1 MSDRLE
7 ASGIAVIVAES
18 VKPRRIDYLWPGRIA
33 RGKLTVI
40 GGDPGVG
47 KGTLGIDICARLS
60 TGTDWPDGKP
70 APQGMTQLLT
80 GEDDPADTIK
90 PRLMVAGADCSQVLL
105 TDYAEVLDRGH
116 DRRRID
122 LSLDAELLVQS
133 AAERGV
139 VALVIDPLSSYLG
152 QETNSWRDS
161 DMRRVLDPL
170 AEAAARYGVAIV
182 LVAHLT
188 KASGNKA
195 LYRFQ
200 GSIATTAAARFG
212 FLVAKHT
219 TDPELRVFA
228 AVKSNLS
235 RIPASLSFR
244 IVPVY
249 LASID
254 DEVGRVEWAGAVSLS
269 ADDLLGPGEHSRA
282 LESAKDFLIGA
293 LAAGSVP
300 SEELKAAARA
310 KGIGRDSLWKAKDE
324 LRVRPSKK
332 GLGEW
337 LWTLPF
343 EAVADQYASKQN
355 QYASPPVEPSRSDQD
370 ASVRFNSNGD
380 GSYGNTKTL
389 SINENHTEASYRTD
403 IEGDHHGSPGPGLK
417 ETRPA
422 NNLVP
427 ALIVRA
433 CVHQSVEFANDLLTC
448 QTCGLQRD
456 PADEWPA

>member
-1 MSDRLE
+1 MSHQPLLE
-7 ASGIAVIVAES
+7 ASGIAVTVAES
-18 VKPRRIDYLWPGRIA
+18 VQPKRIDYLWPGRIA

-60 TGTDWPDGKP
+60 TGSNWPDGKP

-90 PRLMVAGADCSQVLL
+90 PRLMVAGADCSQVLF
-105 TDYAEVLDRGH
+105 TDYAEVLDRGN

-122 LSLDAELLVQS
+122 LSLDAELLVQT
-133 AAERGV
+133 AAGRGV
-139 VALVIDPLSSYLG
+139 VAIVIDPLSSYLG

-170 AEAAARYGVAIV
+170 AEAAGRSGVAIV

-228 AVKSNLS
+228 AVKSNFS
-235 RIPASLSFR
+235 RIPTSLSFR

-249 LASID
+249 LPAID
-254 DEVGRVEWAGAVSLS
+254 DEVGKIEWAGAVSLT
-269 ADDLLGPGEHSRA
+269 ADDLLGPQERSRA
-282 LESAKDFLIGA
+282 VDTAKDFLLNY
-293 LAAGSVP
+293 LAAGEAKSNDI
-300 SEELKAAARA
+300 KAAAHDH
-310 KGIGRDSLWKAKDE
+310 GIGQRSLWDARTELEIINRKD
-324 LRVRPSKK
+324 
-332 GLGEW
+332 GLGQW
-337 LWTLPF
+337 FCRLP
-343 EAVADQYASKQN
+343 DRHS
-355 QYASPPVEPSRSDQD
+355 SPQAEPLRPDRHSSTQ
-370 ASVRFNSNGD
+370 FNSNGA
-380 GSYGNTKTL
+380 GSHGSDEYL
-389 SINENHTEASYRTD
+389 SIYRSVSNRVNHVD
-403 IEGDHHGSPGPGLK
+403 IHRDQHASPGPGF
-417 ETRPA
+417 EDTRPTDD
-422 NNLVP
+422 LVP
-427 ALIVRA
+427 ERLTAIACAHPNVRA
-433 CVHQSVEFANDLLTC
+433 TDDLLTC
-448 QTCGLQRD
+448 LDCGWKRHPSED
-456 PADEWPA
+456 WPTAVEVDA

>member
-1 MSDRLE
+1 MLE
-7 ASGIAVIVAES
+7 ASGIAVTVAES
-18 VKPRRIDYLWPGRIA
+18 VQPKRIDYLWPGRIA

-60 TGTDWPDGKP
+60 TGCNWPDGKP

-90 PRLMVAGADCSQVLL
+90 PRLMVAGADCSQVLF
-105 TDYAEVLDRGH
+105 TDYAEVLDRGN

-133 AAERGV
+133 AADRGV
-139 VALVIDPLSSYLG
+139 LALVIDPLSSYLG

-212 FLVAKHT
+212 FLVGKHT

-249 LASID
+249 LPAID

-269 ADDLLGPGEHSRA
+269 ADDLLGPAAKTGA
-282 LESAKDFLIGA
+282 LERAVEFLLEA
-293 LAAGSVP
+293 LALGSVP
-300 SEELKAAARA
+300 SNELKATAKAR
-310 KGIGRDSLWKAKDE
+310 GIGSNSLWEAHTELGVIAK
-324 LRVRPSKK
+324 KN
-332 GLGEW
+332 GLAEW
-337 LWTLPF
+337 LWTLPY
-343 EAVADQYASKQN
+343 EAAADHD
-355 QYASPPVEPSRSDQD
+355 ASPHPEPSRSDHD
-370 ASVRFNSNGD
+370 PSARFNSNGA
-380 GSYGNTKTL
+380 SSHGNKELTL
-389 SINENHTEASYRTD
+389 SYENRTEASYRTD
-403 IEGDHHGSPGPGLK
+403 IEGSHHGSPGPGFM

-422 NNLVP
+422 DGLVP
-427 ALIVRA
+427 ALIARA
-433 CVHQSVEFANDLLTC
+433 CAHRSVEFADDLLTC
-448 QTCGLQRD
+448 QDCGLQRD
-456 PADEWPA
+456 PEGEWPA

>member
-1 MSDRLE
+1 MPE
-7 ASGIAVIVAES
+7 ASGIAVTVAES
-18 VKPRRIDYLWPGRIA
+18 VQPKRIDYLWPGRIA

-60 TGTDWPDGKP
+60 TGCAWPDGKP

-90 PRLMVAGADCSQVLL
+90 PRLLVAGADCSQVLF
-105 TDYAEVLDRGH
+105 TDYAEVLDRSS

-122 LSLDAELLVQS
+122 LSLDAALLVES
-133 AAERGV
+133 AAARDV
-139 VALVIDPLSSYLG
+139 LALVIDPLSSYLG

-170 AEAAARYGVAIV
+170 AEAAARCGVAIV

-249 LASID
+249 LPAID
-254 DEVGRVEWAGAVSLS
+254 DEVGRLEWVGAVALS
-269 ADDLLGPGEHSRA
+269 ADDLLGPQEKSRA
-282 LESAKDFLIGA
+282 LDQAKEFLLDV
-293 LAAGSVP
+293 LAAGAVA
-300 SEELKAAARA
+300 SEDVKATART
-310 KGIGRDSLWKAKDE
+310 KGIGGNKLWEAKADLGIKALKD
-324 LRVRPSKK
+324 
-332 GLGEW
+332 GLERW
-337 LWTLPF
+337 LWQLPTDLQT
-343 EAVADQYASKQN
+343 ARD
-355 QYASPPVEPSRSDQD
+355 ASPVIEPSRVGRD
-370 ASVRFNSNGD
+370 ASERFNSNGAP
-380 GSYGNTKTL
+380 SYGSSESR
-389 SINENHTEASYRTD
+389 SIYENRTEASYRTD
-403 IEGDHHGSPGPGLK
+403 KAPHPFP
-417 ETRPA
+417 ETAGEDTARDDLAPEQ
-422 NNLVP
+422 LD
-427 ALIVRA
+427 ALYPDAEVMA
-433 CVHQSVEFANDLLTC
+433 
-448 QTCGLQRD
+448 
-456 PADEWPA
+456 